1 MSLSSSTNSHI
12 FRSFSSESQKNDWSK
27 RLSLRGIRQGNS
39 AGSTTSSRE
48 DTRKHKFFK
57 RSSSLKQSNSTVQPT
72 VDLSMSTQ
80 SSGAMQPVYQ
90 QQPSTPKKSNWE
102 VIEHF
107 NTSAKSGKAVV
118 SSSLIA
124 AGITRCNI
132 DESLDSTNSS
142 SSCHS
147 PMTYPRDE
155 AQLLQ
160 TNYDSAD
167 AQRTTEAN
175 TNMNANLSPT
185 ISFWFRLNRIILR
198 LCSTHQFK
206 NLQVEML
213 YQRYFLRMNQSN
225 TTHVLLLLLALI
237 LALSSAHIVFKTVQ
251 VRRNLTATNF
261 GNIDIN
267 DTTINGF
274 NSQGFYGHTTT
285 ASFSAGNKSSTY
297 STAMLH
303 LPLSEFQKNTIR
315 PERDKQVIG
324 EVALTEATETDDA
337 ISDSQQLKM
346 PHHLPLKSDTDPL
359 TMLHEINPNLSMTE
373 NDRRNLMSHFGINS
387 VSSDNNA
394 GGDGNVDDD
403 ENELKVHTSAK
414 TITSLHHA
422 LGQSYYPS
430 SHEINTHSKLFKR
443 RKRKYFPNRN
453 LLKHRTRLKG
463 YIPMETETKTAKHHH
478 RNIKKPYHDIHGM
491 HHIADYVSKTMQHVD
506 SQASTEEN
514 NFYHIE
520 VPNNPLIT
528 NNRNS
533 TSGLHKYF
541 TRKEEQHSRTNTK
554 PQVVNGAAKW
564 NSNALMKRLTGDQ
577 QQSFENSFVKKN
589 DDDAIANDSSITYRT
604 NKHHEHQ
611 NSKPS
616 AGDIRSRRHKRYKK
630 YESGSAAE
638 KQFNQ
643 VTNGDSDN
651 GDTVNVKIFQRQHPH
666 KHNHEHNNH
675 THIDGNWQQHMR
687 HRQQEYAVKQQNMDI
702 PGDLIAPKDLDRPL
716 VSSLTRQ
723 QDQIKR
729 DDNNLDIT
737 IHDDNKDVAYFE
749 DFSTYPISSIGGPM
763 ALHSDEDSNNRDFV
777 ARIMAEMP
785 LYHSNT
791 DALQGGKSLN
801 SSSTTPQSY
810 HDVIHTPTA
819 DHNYVDFVLAV
830 ISEIDEKMW
839 VLLIVMTICVLIYS
853 VLLCILSK
861 PAVNEIFLVL
871 VSYVIVGTFVAIQI
885 AVGYSTIP
893 SKSFNGCVCSVIFI
907 YMTYTMLPLRQRES
921 LVGGIILSLTQIYTS
936 FSYVGDTYQ
945 WQELFSS
952 LMALFLSNLTGIYT
966 HWPKEK
972 AQRKAFIE
980 TRQCIEARL
989 RTQREN
995 QQQERL
1001 LLSVLPRHVAME
1013 MKDDIAGQPRDTQ
1026 FHKIYIQRHENV
1038 SILFAD
1044 ICGFTS
1050 LSDQCTAEELVRL
1063 LNELFARFD
1072 RLAAEHHCLRIKLL
1086 GDCYYCV
1093 SGLPEPR
1100 PDHAHCAVEMGLDM
1114 IDAIALVRE
1123 VMAVNVNMRV
1133 GIHTGRVHC
1142 GVLGLVKWQFDV
1154 WSNDVT
1160 LANHMESGGIPGRV
1174 HITKETLKCLDGDYE
1189 VEKGNGGER
1198 NSYLKDNQIETYL
1211 IVPGDIYRPNK
1222 KSRNRLQV
1230 NGNISKELRMMGHGS
1245 MQKNSSKFGFGD
1257 SNESSKDPEDE
1268 VNEYL
1273 MRAIDARSIDHL
1285 RAEHCK
1291 SILLS
1296 FKDQKLERKY
1306 AVEPDRMLSTYFY
1319 CSFLVLIGTTII
1331 RLVIF
1336 TSNTLTIGVSCLTI
1350 AVIFLISVL
1359 VTCHHLAI
1367 KLPNGIKQFSAQIH
1381 SNRILS
1387 QCFAFITVAL
1397 IALTTGLL
1405 MFQEVLI
1412 IPPLSAASLIDSV
1425 NRSSVYNN
1433 KNINADNPIDASI
1446 INFNST
1452 HPSEER
1458 LMRMLEEKS
1467 GESNIH
1473 SDYYLAINTFLL
1485 LTLISMMNCAIYQVL
1500 RILLKLILLSI
1511 ASAFYVGVSVYFLL
1525 QEDMYY
1531 NLDNEE
1537 ALLRYIIDLIFLFAF
1552 MLALIFHSHQT
1563 EATYRLD
1570 FIWKLQATEE
1580 KEDME
1585 HLQAYN
1591 RKLLEN
1597 ILPVHVAEHFLSR
1610 DKNIDDLYHEQCD
1623 SVCILFASIPN
1634 FSEFYVELEGNNE
1647 GVECLRLL
1655 NEIIADFDEL
1665 LSEERFRYIEK
1676 IKSTGAT
1683 YMAASGLTAQTCDM
1697 ENFKHVTAMAE
1708 YALQLF
1714 EKIEEVNM
1722 HSFNNFRMRIG
1733 INIGP
1738 VVAGVIGARK
1748 PQYDIWGN
1756 AVNVASRMDST
1767 GLVDHIQVTEEMH
1780 QILKPRGFELTCR
1793 GSVNV
1798 KGKGS
1803 MITYFLKGKSEETQI
1818 ADTTISGT
1826 AQPEKEIIQEMVI
1839 NPLRIEGNSTN
1850 IPNDPCPDPPES
1862 LMLSHQI
1869 SSNIT
1874 ESEDLSPDVDLN
1886 FNMNNLTAQRRKS
1899 LCRQHNIS
1907 SSFGTTVS
1915 STTSVTPCISSSSS
1929 VVTIG
1934 ALPAFCKNNSSSI
1947 DNSSEACS
1955 TISKTNFLPRTPL
1968 EELKGETESDK
1979 GTHINSIENLELLLK
1994 NNISLSDLNNKQQ
2007 LNRRTIEPMLRQA
2020 KKPTVEFAQ
2029 LRTDKVTRRKHRS
2042 VATIATASNCSYR
2055 PSIASPSSSPQRYS
2069 DTTYLL
2075 KDIPTP
2081 DPSPAH
2087 LHSPPPNCTDSQNDK
2102 QALLATASQDGGKR
2116 IRLNLNPLANHV
2128 TLKTSISLSPI
2139 ALYGARGDGSGVA
2152 MAEEGI
2158 VIPNSRSMTVMPV
2171 GPPPSK
2177 TPSVQTQTS
2186 SSSEVADVK
2195 GNSSSVSTAETI

>member
-1 MSLSSSTNSHI
+1 MSNLSSSTNTHI
-12 FRSFSSESQKNDWSK
+12 FRSLSSDSQKKDWSK
-27 RLSLRGIRQGNS
+27 RLSLRGMRYANS
-39 AGSTTSSRE
+39 SGSTTSARE
-48 DTRKHKFFK
+48 DSKKNKFFN
-57 RSSSLKQSNSTVQPT
+57 RSSSLKQSIHSTTQPS
-72 VDLSMSTQ
+72 VDLSATGPSSLTMQ
-80 SSGAMQPVYQ
+80 SHGGSLSQNQQHHHSHQ

-132 DESLDSTNSS
+132 DESIDSTNSS
-142 SSCHS
+142 STCQS

-160 TNYDSAD
+160 ANYDSAE
-167 AQRTTEAN
+167 AQQRNTDSAN
-175 TNMNANLSPT
+175 MNMNANLSPT

-213 YQRYFLRMNQSN
+213 YQRYFLRMNQSS
-225 TTHVLLLLLALI
+225 TTHILVLLLALV

-251 VRRNLTATNF
+251 VRRNLMATNIPHIEMNNSN
-261 GNIDIN
+261 NISDSG
-267 DTTINGF
+267 TIEF
-274 NSQGFYGHTTT
+274 NN
-285 ASFSAGNKSSTY
+285 SFNVSMQELATQQDY
-297 STAMLH
+297 SH
-303 LPLSEFQKNTIR
+303 YVQ
-315 PERDKQVIG
+315 PERDKQALAQEVEEFDDTSAVQQMEMPYHLPFKMESDIVAEASPATANVFRVG
-324 EVALTEATETDDA
+324 E
-337 ISDSQQLKM
+337 
-346 PHHLPLKSDTDPL
+346 HHLKNVAVYNNKHRINAKSLKDEGDDNAV
-359 TMLHEINPNLSMTE
+359 IVDNLAEYSTNAKNLASME
-373 NDRRNLMSHFGINS
+373 SA
-387 VSSDNNA
+387 SSA
-394 GGDGNVDDD
+394 RQFHSGQ
-403 ENELKVHTSAK
+403 ES
-414 TITSLHHA
+414 SL
-422 LGQSYYPS
+422 PS
-430 SHEINTHSKLFKR
+430 SMLTQLHKR
-443 RKRKYFPNRN
+443 RKRKFLNRHQP
-453 LLKHRTRLKG
+453 KHRSRLKR
-463 YIPMETETKTAKHHH
+463 YAEMESKRQSTSHQLTNENLISPHTHKRNERRQQQLTAHPFDSNHHKTVQHGNENVHHDSELMKNPRVLNDINYEEELRNSHRRQHSKGKRKQKLSMPHQMTSKQQKIGIMLQTEDDIAVKKLVDSLISSKSIKHHGH
-478 RNIKKPYHDIHGM
+478 HDISKNIKNKRKTRRQRHQQQQQQRSKRHDPNDNI
-491 HHIADYVSKTMQHVD
+491 SN
-506 SQASTEEN
+506 N
-514 NFYHIE
+514 NFEYMKIMK
-520 VPNNPLIT
+520 NNT
-528 NNRNS
+528 KSN
-533 TSGLHKYF
+533 TQH
-541 TRKEEQHSRTNTK
+541 EQHKHHLHRHRDHHQQRPPHHSRHHQHFHIDD
-554 PQVVNGAAKW
+554 PEHADDYAAVTEVSAW
-564 NSNALMKRLTGDQ
+564 ENSN
-577 QQSFENSFVKKN
+577 
-589 DDDAIANDSSITYRT
+589 
-604 NKHHEHQ
+604 
-611 NSKPS
+611 
-616 AGDIRSRRHKRYKK
+616 
-630 YESGSAAE
+630 
-638 KQFNQ
+638 
-643 VTNGDSDN
+643 
-651 GDTVNVKIFQRQHPH
+651 
-666 KHNHEHNNH
+666 
-675 THIDGNWQQHMR
+675 
-687 HRQQEYAVKQQNMDI
+687 
-702 PGDLIAPKDLDRPL
+702 KD
-716 VSSLTRQ
+716 
-723 QDQIKR
+723 
-729 DDNNLDIT
+729 DDNNNSIE
-737 IHDDNKDVAYFE
+737 NKHFDTVTHEAIVIPVA
-749 DFSTYPISSIGGPM
+749 YPISAINEPM
-763 ALHSDEDSNNRDFV
+763 PLKQNGDNDKSDFV
-777 ARIMAEMP
+777 S
-785 LYHSNT
+785 HSLAKLPTFYNESVLGEDNSVT
-791 DALQGGKSLN
+791 FTHSGSLLDVLPKSVADGNEIDFILTVIGK
-801 SSSTTPQSY
+801 
-810 HDVIHTPTA
+810 
-819 DHNYVDFVLAV
+819 
-830 ISEIDEKMW
+830 IDEKMW
-839 VLLIVMTICVLIYS
+839 VLLIVMTICALIYS

-861 PAVNEIFLVL
+861 PAMNEIFLVL

-885 AVGYSTIP
+885 AVGYSTLP
-893 SKSFNGCVCSVIFI
+893 NKSFNGCACSAIFV

-921 LVGGIILSLTQIYTS
+921 LVGGIILSATQIYTS
-936 FSYVGDTYQ
+936 ISHVDDTYQ
-945 WQELFSS
+945 WQELFST

-1189 VEKGNGGER
+1189 VEVGNGAER
-1198 NSYLKDNQIETYL
+1198 NSYLKDHQIETYL

-1230 NGNISKELRMMGHGS
+1230 NGNISKELRMMGLGS
-1245 MQKNSSKFGFGD
+1245 MQKNCSKFGFGD
-1257 SNESSKDPEDE
+1257 SNESAKDPEDE

-1296 FKDQKLERKY
+1296 FKEHNLERKY
-1306 AVEPDRMLSTYFY
+1306 ATEPDRMLSVYFY
-1319 CSFLVLIGTTII
+1319 CSFIVLVGTTIM
-1331 RLVIF
+1331 RLCIF
-1336 TSNTLTIGVSCLTI
+1336 TSNVFTIGISCLSVTI
-1350 AVIFLISVL
+1350 VILISAL
-1359 VTCHHLAI
+1359 VTCHNLSI
-1367 KLPNGIKQFSAQIH
+1367 NIPSGIKQFSLQIH

-1387 QCFAFITVAL
+1387 QCFAFVTVAL

-1405 MFQEVLI
+1405 MFQEI
-1412 IPPLSAASLIDSV
+1412 IVIVPSSA
-1425 NRSSVYNN
+1425 
-1433 KNINADNPIDASI
+1433 
-1446 INFNST
+1446 
-1452 HPSEER
+1452 ER
-1458 LMRMLEEKS
+1458 LTSMENNSVIFNKEEMNEEMLLNLTTAQQQQQYQHLPTEEEKWTKTKPIGS
-1467 GESNIH
+1467 KFNKFYC
-1473 SDYYLAINTFLL
+1473 DYYLAINTFLL
-1485 LTLISMMNCAIYQVL
+1485 LTLLSMMTCATYQVL
-1500 RILLKLILLSI
+1500 RILFKLILLLISAIFYIGFSI
-1511 ASAFYVGVSVYFLL
+1511 YFLM
-1525 QEDMYY
+1525 QEELYY
-1531 NLDNEE
+1531 KLDNEE
-1537 ALLRYIIDLIFLFAF
+1537 ALLRYIIDLIFLLAF

-1683 YMAASGLTAQTCDM
+1683 YMAASGLTAQTCDLV
-1697 ENFKHVTAMAE
+1697 NYKHVTAMAE

-1714 EKIEEVNM
+1714 DKIEEVNM

-1767 GLVDHIQVTEEMH
+1767 GIVDHIQVTEEMY
-1780 QILKPRGFELTCR
+1780 QILKPRGFDLTCR

-1803 MITYFLKGKSEETQI
+1803 MITYFLKGKSTEEKQAEPIINGTI
-1818 ADTTISGT
+1818 APPTDILSEPT
-1826 AQPEKEIIQEMVI
+1826 P
-1839 NPLRIEGNSTN
+1839 PSTN
-1850 IPNDPCPDPPES
+1850 
-1862 LMLSHQI
+1862 
-1869 SSNIT
+1869 
-1874 ESEDLSPDVDLN
+1874 
-1886 FNMNNLTAQRRKS
+1886 
-1899 LCRQHNIS
+1899 
-1907 SSFGTTVS
+1907 
-1915 STTSVTPCISSSSS
+1915 
-1929 VVTIG
+1929 
-1934 ALPAFCKNNSSSI
+1934 
-1947 DNSSEACS
+1947 
-1955 TISKTNFLPRTPL
+1955 
-1968 EELKGETESDK
+1968 EEQM
-1979 GTHINSIENLELLLK
+1979 I
-1994 NNISLSDLNNKQQ
+1994 
-2007 LNRRTIEPMLRQA
+2007 
-2020 KKPTVEFAQ
+2020 
-2029 LRTDKVTRRKHRS
+2029 
-2042 VATIATASNCSYR
+2042 
-2055 PSIASPSSSPQRYS
+2055 
-2069 DTTYLL
+2069 
-2075 KDIPTP
+2075 
-2081 DPSPAH
+2081 
-2087 LHSPPPNCTDSQNDK
+2087 
-2102 QALLATASQDGGKR
+2102 
-2116 IRLNLNPLANHV
+2116 
-2128 TLKTSISLSPI
+2128 
-2139 ALYGARGDGSGVA
+2139 
-2152 MAEEGI
+2152 
-2158 VIPNSRSMTVMPV
+2158 
-2171 GPPPSK
+2171 
-2177 TPSVQTQTS
+2177 
-2186 SSSEVADVK
+2186 
-2195 GNSSSVSTAETI
+2195 